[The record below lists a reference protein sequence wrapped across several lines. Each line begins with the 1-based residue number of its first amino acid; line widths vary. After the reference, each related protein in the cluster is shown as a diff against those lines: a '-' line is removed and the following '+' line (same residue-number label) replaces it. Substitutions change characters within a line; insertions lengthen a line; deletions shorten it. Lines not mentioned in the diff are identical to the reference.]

1 MGKIRTRPDEGD
13 LGWESFS
20 APRPLPNF
28 NVEGGGDHVL
38 FGLGLTS
45 CPATLILGAGAVGA
59 RIGRCVLLAAT
70 ARETVKLRQVL
81 PN

>member
-1 MGKIRTRPDEGD
+1 MGKIRTGPDEGD
-13 LGWESFS
+13 PGWESFS

-28 NVEGGGDHVL
+28 NVDGDGDHVL
-38 FGLGLTS
+38 IGLGLAS

-59 RIGRCVLLAAT
+59 RIGR
-70 ARETVKLRQVL
+70 EKVKFRQVL